1 MAEERLRILN
11 MLSEG
16 KLTPEEAEKLLNA
29 VDTNKKIDENQSVN
43 QIIGNAFENKFLYVQ
58 VEPKEG
64 KSSDRVSVKVPF
76 ALLKA
81 GLNIAGLIP
90 QEAQDKIESSMK
102 ENGVS
107 FDLSNI
113 NPDNIQELMAALEE
127 LKVDVDSDDATI
139 QVYCR

>member
-1 MAEERLRILN
+1 MAEEKMRILT

-16 KLTPEEAEKLLNA
+16 KLTPEDAEKLLA
-29 VDTNKKIDENQSVN
+29 ALDQPKKTFPFSQEQSRML
-43 QIIGNAFENKFLYVQ
+43 ESKYLYVQ

-64 KSSDRVSVKVPF
+64 KSSERVSVKVPF

-90 QEAQDKIESSMK
+90 KDAQNKIESSMQEK
-102 ENGVS
+102 GIS
-107 FDLSNI
+107 FDLSSLD
-113 NPDNIQELMAALEE
+113 PESLQEILTALED
-127 LKVDVDSDDATI
+127 LSIDVDTEDAVI